1 MQITLD
7 IRLVVN
13 QWNGCDVDIHHV
25 VNFPLLLLHF
35 IELSFETKNVLE
47 IKCLL
52 GKCIISCLILYAL
65 CISDFKKRKIMKS
78 QKSAQEL
85 EPSGLDALASAA
97 VLGDSM
103 ADLQESG
110 TTTRHPRH
118 RQGCTCIVCIQ
129 PPSGK
134 GKHKST
140 CTCNVCLTV
149 KRRFKTLMLRKKKR
163 LSEREMETS
172 LKEGNSQF
180 DESGTSGTLRG
191 TSLQINHSEN
201 ERSQI
206 RVKDEEAAN
215 SSGQIDLNCHP
226 DREDMQLEVAGLSM
240 MSLVEAAS
248 QPLDSYSK
256 QIGVSSVTSEQ
267 HSSQPSSAESERPLS
282 EEGCHGSAHESTSD
296 RGRGP
301 H

>member
-1 MQITLD
+1 MTSDSLEISGM
-7 IRLVVN
+7 VVMSLLTM
-13 QWNGCDVDIHHV
+13 
-25 VNFPLLLLHF
+25 LLLLSLDHCTS
-35 IELSFETKNVLE
+35 LSCHLKLKCCFGNE
-47 IKCLL
+47 ISIR
-52 GKCIISCLILYAL
+52 KCIMQRLIICTLYTP
-65 CISDFKKRKIMKS
+65 DFKKRKIMKS
-78 QKSAQEL
+78 QKSTQDL

-103 ADLQESG
+103 VDLQELG

-118 RQGCTCIVCIQ
+118 RPGCTCIVCIQ

-163 LSEREMETS
+163 QSEREVETL
-172 LKEGNSQF
+172 LKDGNPQF
-180 DESGTSGTLRG
+180 DVSGMSGTVRDTLLH
-191 TSLQINHSEN
+191 TDHSEN
-201 ERSQI
+201 EGSQSRI
-206 RVKDEEAAN
+206 KDREAAI

-248 QPLDSYSK
+248 QPLDSYTK

-267 HSSQPSSAESERPLS
+267 QSSQPSSAESERRLS
-282 EEGCHGSAHESTSD
+282 DEGCHGSGHESTSNGC
-296 RGRGP
+296 REE
-301 H
+301 HH

>member
-1 MQITLD
+1 
-7 IRLVVN
+7 
-13 QWNGCDVDIHHV
+13 
-25 VNFPLLLLHF
+25 
-35 IELSFETKNVLE
+35 
-47 IKCLL
+47 
-52 GKCIISCLILYAL
+52 
-65 CISDFKKRKIMKS
+65 MKS
-78 QKSAQEL
+78 QKSIQEL

-118 RQGCTCIVCIQ
+118 RPGCTCIVCIQ

-163 LSEREMETS
+163 QSEREVETL
-172 LKEGNSQF
+172 LKDRNPQF
-180 DESGTSGTLRG
+180 DETGTGGTLKG
-191 TSLQINHSEN
+191 TSLQTNYLEN
-201 ERSQI
+201 EGSQSRI
-206 RVKDEEAAN
+206 KDEEAAN

-226 DREDMQLEVAGLSM
+226 DREDMELEGAGLSM

-256 QIGVSSVTSEQ
+256 QIGISSVTSEQ
-267 HSSQPSSAESERPLS
+267 QSSQPSSVESERRLS
-282 EEGCHGSAHESTSD
+282 EEVCHGSGHESTSD
-296 RGRGP
+296 GCREHHRD
-301 H
+301 